1 VTQITFIDGEKG
13 ELLYRGYPI
22 EQLAEQ
28 SDFLDCAFLLLHGEL
43 PDATERANFRSLLR
57 SHRMV
62 HEQLIRFY
70 RGFKSDAP
78 PMAIL
83 VAVVG
88 ALSSFYPDSTDALDP
103 AHRELACV
111 RVIAKLP
118 VIAALAFK
126 TSLGQPCVYPRDDLS
141 YAENLLYMMFAVPTR
156 PWVVDKVAA
165 DALQTILMLHLDHEQ
180 NASTSTVRIAGS
192 SQANPFACVAAGIA
206 SLWGPAHGGANEA
219 VVRML
224 EEIGSVERIPA
235 FIARAKDKRDTF
247 RLMGFGHRVYK
258 TRDPRAALMAAL
270 CRRLLA
276 HVQRDDP
283 LLSLAMALEQVA
295 LRDEYFIARK
305 LYPNVDFYSGICLRA
320 MGIPTS
326 MFTPLFAVARATG
339 WVSQWREST
348 SELGVMRISRPRQM
362 YTGHMRRDFVA
373 VEARSPSGASSAA
386 AQVPMDA
393 ADSIARMP
401 VPPNGGGDAQNG
413 ASFGRSF
420 SVHVPNP
427 VHVD

>member
-1 VTQITFIDGEKG
+1 
-13 ELLYRGYPI
+13 
-22 EQLAEQ
+22 
-28 SDFLDCAFLLLHGEL
+28 
-43 PDATERANFRSLLR
+43 
-57 SHRMV
+57 
-62 HEQLIRFY
+62 
-70 RGFKSDAP
+70 
-78 PMAIL
+78 MAIL

-103 AHRELACV
+103 AQRELACV

-126 TSLGQPCVYPRDDLS
+126 SSLGQPCVYPRDDLS

-156 PWVVDKVAA
+156 PWVVDKVVA
-165 DALQTILMLHLDHEQ
+165 DALQTILVLHLDHEQ

-224 EEIGSVERIPA
+224 EEIGTVERIPA
-235 FIARAKDKRDTF
+235 YIARAKDKRDTF

-276 HVQRDDP
+276 HARRDDP
-283 LLSLAMALEQVA
+283 LLALAMALEQEA
-295 LRDEYFIARK
+295 LRDPYFVSRR
-305 LYPNVDFYSGICLRA
+305 LYPNVDYYSGICLRA

-326 MFTPLFAVARATG
+326 MFTPLFALARATG
-339 WVSQWREST
+339 WVSQWKEST
-348 SELGVMRISRPRQM
+348 AELGVMRISRPRQM
-362 YTGHMRRDFVA
+362 YTGHAHRDFVV
-373 VEARSPSGASSAA
+373 VEARPPSGASSAA
-386 AQVPMDA
+386 AQVPLDP

-401 VPPNGGGDAQNG
+401 VATNGGGEQNG
-413 ASFGRSF
+413 PSFGPS
-420 SVHVPNP
+420 SVHVPIP
-427 VHVD
+427 VRVD